1 MKKFYSWIGVFVF
14 FFSLITTTIF
24 NPIVKAEE
32 FELFDEEI
40 VVINDVE
47 NSIQERLF
55 NFVTFP
61 TSSNES
67 DVIVKINNIGDSSL
81 DNVKINVQ
89 CVETG
94 LGTSKTISNAKIGT
108 TTVKLPLNMLKS
120 SEKVKVKIVATE
132 KGKTQTTETT
142 VTRKISDSQLAVWHK
157 GTYSSIR
164 NSLDDHFS
172 RHGREV
178 SATNIVSYFNK
189 AVSYRKEVL
198 NNIQKD
204 NTSIYRI
211 SVGKG
216 SIPSKKYKHLTDGR
230 YILLADSNSKI
241 FSFGK

>member
-1 MKKFYSWIGVFVF
+1 MKKLYSWIGLFVF
-14 FFSLITTTIF
+14 FFSLITTTF

-32 FELFDEEI
+32 FEEIDEE
-40 VVINDVE
+40 VVINEVIE
-47 NSIQERLF
+47 NSIQGRLF

-61 TSSNES
+61 TSANET

-81 DNVKINVQ
+81 DNVKITVQ

-94 LGTSKTISNAKIGT
+94 LGTSKTISNAKIGI

-120 SEKVKVKIVATE
+120 SERLKVKIVATE

-157 GTYSSIR
+157 GTYSSAR
-164 NSLDDHFS
+164 ESLDDHFS

-198 NNIQKD
+198 NNINKG

-230 YILLADSNSKI
+230 YIILADSDSKI
-241 FSFGK
+241 FSFGR